1 MLDGMEEIILQ
12 VSRLILFIWF
22 RCNGCFKDFPVI
34 EYTYVACFELVVCMC
49 LMRFD
54 GFYGLLGNNVF
65 RTFSN
70 I

>member
-34 EYTYVACFELVVCMC
+34 EYTYVACFKFAIWFVRALCV
-49 LMRFD
+49 LM
-54 GFYGLLGNNVF
+54 VF
-65 RTFSN
+65 MAY
-70 I
+70 